1 MTKIIIYTLYIHRI
15 VFVIFIRE
23 ILTCE
28 SGYVVISFKS
38 YNIFFYIKN
47 MCRFHCF
54 TYLHYKMISHG
65 GKTKSVCQKGH
76 VERMNT

>member
-1 MTKIIIYTLYIHRI
+1 MYTLYIHSI
-15 VFVIFIRE
+15 VSVISIWA

-38 YNIFFYIKN
+38 YNISFYIEN
-47 MCRFHCF
+47 TRQFHRF

-65 GKTKSVCQKGH
+65 K
-76 VERMNT
+76 